1 MYEVNVAMAQLLLSA
16 GHAAIRAMDSPN
28 SPKPPKFTQTMTA

>member
-16 GHAAIRAMDSPN
+16 GHAAIRAMDLAARCW
-28 SPKPPKFTQTMTA
+28 QQ

>member
-16 GHAAIRAMDSPN
+16 GHEAIRAMDLAARCW
-28 SPKPPKFTQTMTA
+28 QQ